1 MAPTSTSHSTF
12 LPNIWLQRVLQALG
26 PWWLRQVPG
35 VGRAVF
41 GFLAAGGIPS
51 CLPKEGGILWK
62 GQGTWPVVPHH
73 CLPRLFPW
81 RQAWESCC

>member
-51 CLPKEGGILWK
+51 CLPKEGGNPLERT
-62 GQGTWPVVPHH
+62 GN
-73 CLPRLFPW
+73 L
-81 RQAWESCC
+81 ASCSPSLLA